1 MTLRLLSW
9 NVRGFNSPHKRDTM
23 KNLLK
28 EWKCEVV
35 CFQET
40 KLDCTNSVAVK
51 SLWGSSFVDWETLD
65 AIHTAGGIIVIW
77 DTRVFE
83 KIDCV
88 VGSFSISVLL
98 KGVADGFV
106 WI

>member
-1 MTLRLLSW
+1 
-9 NVRGFNSPHKRDTM
+9 M

-40 KLDCTNSVAVK
+40 KLDRTNSAAVK
-51 SLWGSSFVDWETLD
+51 SLWGSSFVDWGALD
-65 AIHTAGGIIVIW
+65 AIITAGGILVIW

-83 KIDCV
+83 KIDGV
-88 VGSFSISVLL
+88 VGSFFVSVLL

-106 WI
+106 

>member
-1 MTLRLLSW
+1 
-9 NVRGFNSPHKRDTM
+9 M

-51 SLWGSSFVDWETLD
+51 SLWGSSFVDWGALD
-65 AIHTAGGIIVIW
+65 AIHTAGGSIVIW

-98 KGVADGFV
+98 KGVANGFV

>member
-1 MTLRLLSW
+1 
-9 NVRGFNSPHKRDTM
+9 M

-28 EWKCEVV
+28 EWKCEIV

-40 KLDCTNSVAVK
+40 KLDCTNSITVR
-51 SLWGSSFVDWETLD
+51 SLKGNSYVDWVALD
-65 AIHTAGGIIVIW
+65 AIHTAGGILVIW
-77 DTRVFE
+77 DTRVYE

-88 VGSFSISVLL
+88 VGSFSVSVLL

-106 WI
+106 WICM

>member
-9 NVRGFNSPHKRDTM
+9 NVRGFNSPHKRDTV

-40 KLDCTNSVAVK
+40 KLDCTIFAAMK
-51 SLWGSSFVDWETLD
+51 SL
-65 AIHTAGGIIVIW
+65 
-77 DTRVFE
+77 
-83 KIDCV
+83 
-88 VGSFSISVLL
+88 
-98 KGVADGFV
+98 
-106 WI
+106 